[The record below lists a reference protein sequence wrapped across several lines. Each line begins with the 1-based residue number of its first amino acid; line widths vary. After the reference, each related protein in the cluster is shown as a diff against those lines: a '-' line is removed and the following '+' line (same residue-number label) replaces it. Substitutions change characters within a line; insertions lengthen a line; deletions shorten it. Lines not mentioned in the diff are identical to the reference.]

1 MKRWLSAKRMMILC
15 LALLVSLMLAV
26 PAVHAE
32 NGEIG
37 QTTETSNT
45 GTADSYP
52 GSGKTGSG
60 EIGNDPATGWFV
72 AFSPIENPKYVVAT
86 VIEKGGFGATSAMYA
101 VRDTLGTIYD
111 EPDTVTDT
119 AADTAME

>member
-37 QTTETSNT
+37 QTTEAGNT
-45 GTADSYP
+45 GSSEA
-52 GSGKTGSG
+52 GNTGSSESG
-60 EIGNDPATGWFV
+60 SSMQRV
-72 AFSPIENPKYVVAT
+72 RSYSPRRSAEPSGLNPSSHSSVVY
-86 VIEKGGFGATSAMYA
+86 SL
-101 VRDTLGTIYD
+101 R
-111 EPDTVTDT
+111 
-119 AADTAME
+119 